1 MQLIDKEKKNPYD
14 NCEPAHP
21 LHSGKWAVSYIYSMF
36 GPLLERNILI
46 KQVEYEND

>member
-21 LHSGKWAVSYIYSMF
+21 AQWKMGCKLYLFNVRSFAGKEH
-36 GPLLERNILI
+36 PN
-46 KQVEYEND
+46 